1 MTELLRTND
10 LVLIS
15 AIESILRA
23 AHIDCHIAD
32 QHMSAVDGSIGAL
45 PRRILVADADAAR
58 ARSLLGQAGY
68 GHTLTAS

>member
-15 AIESILRA
+15 AVEAILRA
-23 AHIDCHIAD
+23 ARIDCHVAD

-45 PRRILVADADAAR
+45 PRRLLVADADAVR
-58 ARSLLGQAGY
+58 ARSLLKQAGY
-68 GHTLTAS
+68 GHTLAAS